1 LFGVPSIEMWPL
13 LLSLSVIAGPGS
25 FAWGLRGHFVG
36 DRTPGAV
43 HLINA
48 LSVAATAVFLFAL
61 WEGDA
66 PDWRRAAGFCL
77 HLLAI
82 VLFVWAILAT
92 RQNRP
97 ALAFAGK
104 RPNHVFSWGPYA
116 YIRHPFYT
124 AYLLFWLGCVV
135 ATSSLVM
142 VVLFVS
148 LAAIYTLAALGEERN
163 FLRSSMRD
171 EYEAFRNATGFFWP
185 KLRLARR
192 QQ

>member
-1 LFGVPSIEMWPL
+1 VFESPSIDGWPL
-13 LLSLSVIAGPGS
+13 LLSLSGIAGSSS

-36 DRTPGAV
+36 DKTPGAV
-43 HLINA
+43 HVINA
-48 LSVAATAVFLFAL
+48 LSVAAITLFLFSL
-61 WEGDA
+61 WATDG
-66 PDWRRAAGFCL
+66 PDWRRAAGFFL
-77 HLLAI
+77 HLSAI

-104 RPNHVFSWGPYA
+104 RPNHLFSWGPYA

>member
-1 LFGVPSIEMWPL
+1 VFGAHSIEVWPL
-13 LLSLSVIAGPGS
+13 LLSLSGIAVSGS
-25 FAWGLRGHFVG
+25 FAWGLRGHFAA
-36 DRTPGAV
+36 DRTPGGV
-43 HLINA
+43 HVINA
-48 LSVAATAVFLFAL
+48 LSVAAIAVFLSAL
-61 WEGDA
+61 WEADA
-66 PDWRRAAGFCL
+66 PDWRRATGFCL

-82 VLFVWAILAT
+82 ALFVWAIRTT

-142 VVLFVS
+142 VVLFTALV
-148 LAAIYTLAALGEERN
+148 ATYTLAALGEERN

-171 EYEAFRNATGFFWP
+171 EYERFRNATGFFWP
-185 KLRLARR
+185 KLRVARR